1 MNGGHEMGA
10 CQWVVCP
17 FVKDVQTLTFVLTL
31 ASLPYR
37 DLAIFTPFFLN
48 SSNRN
53 PPKSLHF
60 WIKNLDLKKEKEKL
74 ANKIK
79 KVASLTS

>member
-1 MNGGHEMGA
+1 MGA
-10 CQWVVCP
+10 CQWVLCL

-48 SSNRN
+48 FGNRN

-60 WIKNLDLKKEKEKL
+60 LIKNLDFFKKNEKL
-74 ANKIK
+74 ANKVK